1 MKLTKEQIDEIVAAV
16 VDDSGDGSDA
26 ARRQQVRAR
35 LTRAFGERVN
45 PYELSRGCGGP
56 VGLVPALFNAAAKV
70 ADGCDASGGLL
81 ATTFNHEAD
90 RAALKRIVEE
100 IRGMA

>member
-26 ARRQQVRAR
+26 ARRQQVRQR

-45 PYELSRGCGGP
+45 PYELSHGCAGP
-56 VGLVPALFNAAAKV
+56 IGLAHALFDAAAKV
-70 ADGCDASGGLL
+70 ADGVDSDGFRIVETQVAV
-81 ATTFNHEAD
+81 AD
-90 RAALKRIVEE
+90 CAALKRIVDE

>member
-1 MKLTKEQIDEIVAAV
+1 MKLTKEQIDEIVAAAYPTPH
-16 VDDSGDGSDA
+16 SDA
-26 ARRQQVRAR
+26 GTLRAR

-45 PYELSRGCGGP
+45 PYEKWRGFAGLGGR
-56 VGLVPALFNAAAKV
+56 VPDLYDAAAKV
-70 ADGCDASGGLL
+70 ADGCDAEGFSMVGPD
-81 ATTFNHEAD
+81 ATAIN